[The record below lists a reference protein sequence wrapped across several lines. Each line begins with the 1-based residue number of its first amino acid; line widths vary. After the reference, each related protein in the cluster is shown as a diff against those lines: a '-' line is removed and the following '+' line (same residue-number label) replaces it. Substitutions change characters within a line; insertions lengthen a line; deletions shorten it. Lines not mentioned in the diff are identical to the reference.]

1 MFGTDML
8 AACGQPG
15 VDRASL
21 RAETIQGISAFERLR
36 CEWTALLDSRPSS
49 NIFLTWEWLFT
60 WWRHLA
66 EGRRLS
72 ILVIREGG
80 ELIAIAPL
88 CIAAPAFFR
97 ARPFPSIQFLG
108 TGSAG
113 SDYLDLIVRPGR
125 EQAAEE
131 VLADH
136 LARLRR
142 PLHWAQLDWT
152 QVVGG
157 SSSTV
162 RVGRMLSAGG
172 WRMRF
177 AETNV
182 CPFIPLAGHTWES
195 YLATLGSE
203 HRYNFR
209 RKWRRLN
216 QDHAVRFEQA
226 ATPGE
231 CREAVDL
238 VIKLH
243 LLRFS
248 KRGGSDAFHT
258 PRLVEFHHDWSAI
271 ALDRGWLRLYVFR
284 VDDVPVAALYGFL
297 YRKTF
302 YFYQAG
308 FDPAYGKHSVG
319 LLIMGL
325 AIQRAIEE
333 GAGEYDLLHGNE
345 DYKSHWSR
353 QQRSIG
359 RLELDPPGIR
369 GWISEALLDGARNAK
384 QVISQWS

>member
-1 MFGTDML
+1 ML
-8 AACGQPG
+8 GACAQLA
-15 VDRASL
+15 VDRASP
-21 RAETIQGISAFERLR
+21 RAETIEDVPAFEGLR
-36 CEWTALLDSRPSS
+36 SEWSALLGSRPSS
-49 NIFLTWEWLFT
+49 SIFLTWEWMFT
-60 WWRHLA
+60 WWKHLA

-72 ILVIREGG
+72 ILAIRERG

-88 CIAAPAFFR
+88 CVAAPAVLR

-108 TGSAG
+108 AGSVG

-131 VLADH
+131 VLAGH
-136 LARLRR
+136 LAGLRR
-142 PLHWAQLDWT
+142 PLDWAQ
-152 QVVGG
+152 VERGP
-157 SSSTV
+157 SSAD
-162 RVGRMLSAGG
+162 RIARMLTAGG
-172 WRMRF
+172 WRVRG

-216 QDHAVRFEQA
+216 QDHTVSFEQA

-231 CREAVDL
+231 CREAVDV

-248 KRGGSDAFHT
+248 ERGGSDAFHT
-258 PRLVEFHHDWSAI
+258 PGLVDFHRDWSAI
-271 ALDRGWLRLYVFR
+271 ALERGWLRLYVLR
-284 VDDVPVAALYGFL
+284 VDGKPAAALYGFL

-308 FDPAYGKHSVG
+308 FDPAYGKSSVG

-333 GAGEYDLLHGNE
+333 GAEEYDLLHGNE

-353 QQRSIG
+353 HERKLG
-359 RLELDPPGIR
+359 RLELNPPGVR
-369 GWISEALLDGARNAK
+369 GWISGSVLEFGRTAK
-384 QVISQWS
+384 HMISNKWWS